1 MKRFEKGDESGF
13 SMLELMI
20 AIVIGAVMMSVAVLG
35 TKSYFQVRALQ
46 GGQDQVV
53 SQMRNAQQRAM
64 SESYPNVYGVRFQ
77 TGTNKWSV
85 VKVNAAAATPT
96 CTVVYS
102 YTFEGG
108 TTVDAL
114 GTTFPAYPAG
124 TGTWTTACQVATPGN
139 SANDKTIFF
148 LPSGGSSAASPSGS
162 SVKLIN
168 TKTGKF
174 NTTTVMP
181 LTGRVVRS

>member
-1 MKRFEKGDESGF
+1 MSHEGGF

-35 TKSYFQVRALQ
+35 TKSYYQVRALQ

-64 SESYPNVYGVRFQ
+64 SESYPNVYGVRFE
-77 TGTNKWSV
+77 TGTNRWGV
-85 VKVNAAAATPT
+85 VKVNATSGT

-108 TTVDAL
+108 TKVDAA
-114 GTTFPAYPAG
+114 GTTFPAYPAS
-124 TGTWTTACQVATPGN
+124 TGAWTTACQNAAPGN

-148 LPSGGSSAASPSGS
+148 LPSGASTAASPSGS

-168 TKTGKF
+168 SKTSKF

-181 LTGRVVRS
+181 LTGRVVRT